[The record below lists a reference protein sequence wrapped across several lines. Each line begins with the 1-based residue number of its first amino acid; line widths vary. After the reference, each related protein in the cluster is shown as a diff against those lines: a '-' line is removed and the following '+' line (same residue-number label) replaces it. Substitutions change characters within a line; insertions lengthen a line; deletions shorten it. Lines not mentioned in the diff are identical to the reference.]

1 MNQITK
7 NRMTAASMRK
17 PALPKQ
23 RVQSSAF
30 HPFVRY
36 LTGSYRPFSQ
46 AGMNQSVSVTFS
58 YRIPGRSGLFI
69 PSSEILSSDGRYD
82 LFPEYKP
89 AVPPKIRKNSTY
101 IRFPMKFFRKSY
113 TYGSFFT
120 FVVRPS
126 PSGIIYGKCDGTDV
140 GSFKIRLHF

>member
-1 MNQITK
+1 
-7 NRMTAASMRK
+7 MTAASMRR

-30 HPFVRY
+30 HPFVRSF
-36 LTGSYRPFSQ
+36 TGSYRPFSQ

-101 IRFPMKFFRKSY
+101 NRFPIKFFRKSFRF
-113 TYGSFFT
+113 GSFFT
-120 FVVRPS
+120 FPVRPL
-126 PSGIIYGKCDGTDV
+126 PSGIIYGKYSETDV
-140 GSFKIRLHF
+140 GNFKIRLYF